1 MYTGEY
7 TTMYIIEYQT
17 KVTNSNNTYYQ
28 IEKQDKDWLIAKLIQ
43 ISAYMN
49 ELALSKDPDYKLFVK
64 WYTTP
69 DKLLP
74 YSSQFRRS
82 NSPQSFVAGT
92 INNLLY
98 GSQSDIAE
106 SQAKHLS
113 FIINSFTDL
122 SSEAGIEL
130 QKNSDKQPVLFQH
143 NVWEISK

>member
-7 TTMYIIEYQT
+7 TYMYIIEYQT

-28 IEKQDKDWLIAKLIQ
+28 IATKDKDWIIAKLIQ
-43 ISAYMN
+43 VSAYMN
-49 ELALSKDPDYKLFVK
+49 ELSLSKDPDYKLFVK

-74 YSSQFRRS
+74 YSSQFRRN

-106 SQAKHLS
+106 TQAKHLS

-130 QKNSDKQPVLFQH
+130 QKNSDKQPVLFQQ
-143 NVWEISK
+143 NVWEIK

>member
-92 INNLLY
+92 INNILW

>member
-49 ELALSKDPDYKLFVK
+49 ELSLSKDPDYKLFVK

-92 INNLLY
+92 INNILW

>member
-1 MYTGEY
+1 
-7 TTMYIIEYQT
+7 
-17 KVTNSNNTYYQ
+17 VTNSNNTYYQ

-49 ELALSKDPDYKLFVK
+49 ELSLSKDSDYKLFVK

-69 DKLLP
+69 DKQLP
-74 YSSQFRRS
+74 YSTQFKRN
-82 NSPQSFVAGT
+82 NSPCSFVAGT

-98 GSQSDIAE
+98 GSQSDVAE

-113 FIINSFTDL
+113 FIINTFTDL

-130 QKNSDKQPVLFQH
+130 QKNADEQPVLFQQ
-143 NVWEISK
+143 NMWSTQ